1 MSLDAARLSSLAAGV
16 DELAQRA
23 AALAADLDGGLYA
36 EAAVALFEAERS
48 LAMAGRAVDRA
59 RRVVDAG

>member
-1 MSLDAARLSSLAAGV
+1 MSLDATLLSSLASGIDDLERRAG
-16 DELAQRA
+16 DLAGA
-23 AALAADLDGGLYA
+23 LDGGRYA
-36 EAAVALFEAERS
+36 EAAVALYEVERS